1 VLAGIL
7 TDPGYLA
14 VSPGVVADPPVAEFG
29 GLDPNLILPDLLQIF
44 GGSSAATDFS
54 QVFDASALDPTA
66 MSADLS
72 TMLGNL
78 GANLAPDL
86 SSVLTSLF

>member
-1 VLAGIL
+1 
-7 TDPGYLA
+7 
-14 VSPGVVADPPVAEFG
+14 VADSPVAEFG

-44 GGSSAATDFS
+44 GGSSATTDFS

-66 MSADLS
+66 LSADLS
-72 TMLGNL
+72 AMLGNF